1 MNVSCI
7 AELFTAGLILN
18 HRLKLKIQD
27 EFESVIQFEL
37 AVGSSSS
44 LDSVPGQIREDV
56 EHVFDTQ

>member
-27 EFESVIQFEL
+27 EFKSVIQFEL
-37 AVGSSSS
+37 AVA
-44 LDSVPGQIREDV
+44 GQVD
-56 EHVFDTQ
+56 